1 MKMKSIILS
10 LVVLLILSNTNTVF
24 AQGESA
30 VPFLLIAPGARAGGM
45 GEAGVALATDAT
57 AIYWNPAGLAF
68 QYEDPEV
75 DYKGEASFMHV
86 NWLPQFNFSDLF
98 YDYLAARYYVEE
110 IEGMVGFGLTYLNLG
125 ENVHTDE
132 LGNEL
137 GTFDSKEYAI
147 TLGYATKLE
156 ENLSL
161 GLNLKLIRSELVPAG
176 INVGAEDRSGGNAT
190 SFAVDVGVLWTPAYE
205 FLENR
210 LNFGANLSNFG
221 PEVTYINEAQ
231 ADPLPTNLRLGFAYK
246 VLDDEFNKITILYDA
261 NRELVYR
268 SPAVYGGPGDTT
280 LIEDSKPDG
289 VFKAVFYSSW
299 VKGSLSERL
308 NKFTHSL
315 GLEYWY
321 GNLIAIRGGYF
332 YEHPDYGDRNFFTV
346 GMGIKYDIFGIDFGY
361 ISAEEDHP
369 LSDTMRFS
377 VSVQF

>member
-1 MKMKSIILS
+1 MKIKSAILS
-10 LVVLLILSNTNTVF
+10 LVALLMLSNANMLF

-45 GEAGVALATDAT
+45 GEAGVALANDAT

-75 DYKGEASFMHV
+75 DYKGEATFMHV

-98 YDYLAARYYVEE
+98 YDFFAARYYLEE
-110 IEGMVGFGLTYLNLG
+110 IDGMLGFGLTYLNLG
-125 ENVHTDE
+125 ENVWTDE
-132 LGNEL
+132 DNNNL

-156 ENLSL
+156 DNLGI
-161 GLNLKLIRSELVPAG
+161 GLNLKLIRSELVPQFVK
-176 INVGAEDRSGGNAT
+176 VGAENRGGNAT

-221 PEVTYINEAQ
+221 PEVTYINEDQ

-246 VLDDEFNKITILYDA
+246 VLDDEFNRITIVYDA

-268 SPAVYGGPGDTT
+268 NPADSAKGEEGG
-280 LIEDSKPDG
+280 PDG

-299 VKGSLSERL
+299 AKGSVSERF
-308 NKFTHSL
+308 NKFTHSI

-321 GNLIAIRGGYF
+321 GNLIALRAGYF
-332 YEHPDYGDRNFFTV
+332 YEHPDYGDRNFLTF
-346 GMGIKYDIFGIDFGY
+346 GGGIKYDIFGIDFGY

>member
-1 MKMKSIILS
+1 MKVRSIILCVLFILTFFSMNS
-10 LVVLLILSNTNTVF
+10 LL

-45 GEAGVALATDAT
+45 GEAGVALSNDAT

-68 QYEDPEV
+68 QFEDPEV
-75 DYKGEASFMHV
+75 DYRGEASFMHV

-98 YDYLAARYYVEE
+98 YDFLAARYYVDD
-110 IEGMVGFGLTYLNLG
+110 IDGMVGFGITYLNLG
-125 ENVHTDE
+125 ENVWT
-132 LGNEL
+132 NEDNVTL
-137 GTFDSKEYAI
+137 GTFDSKEYAM

-156 ENLSL
+156 ENLGI
-161 GLNLKLIRSELVPAG
+161 GLNLKLIRSELVPSYVQ
-176 INVGAEDRSGGNAT
+176 VGAENRGGNAT

-210 LNFGANLSNFG
+210 LNFGVNISNFG
-221 PEVTYINEAQ
+221 PEVTYINEDQ

-246 VLDDEFNKITILYDA
+246 ALDDEFNRITIIYDA
-261 NRELVYR
+261 NKELVYR
-268 SPAVYGGPGDTT
+268 SPAVYGPDDST
-280 LIEDSKPDG
+280 IVVDSKPDG
-289 VFKAVFYSSW
+289 VFKAAFYSTW
-299 VKGSLSERL
+299 AKPSLSEVF
-308 NKFTHSL
+308 NKITHSL

-321 GNLIAIRGGYF
+321 GNLIALRAGYF
-332 YEHPDYGDRNFFTV
+332 YEHPDYGDRNFMTF
-346 GMGIKYDIFGIDFGY
+346 GGGIKYDIFGIDFGY

>member
-1 MKMKSIILS
+1 MKVKTLFWILIGLII
-10 LVVLLILSNTNTVF
+10 ISNSNTVF

-45 GEAGVALATDAT
+45 GEAGVALANDAT

-75 DYKGEASFMHV
+75 DYRGEASFMHV

-98 YDYLAARYYVEE
+98 YDFFAARYYLDE
-110 IEGMVGFGLTYLNLG
+110 IDGMLGFGLTYLNLG
-125 ENVHTDE
+125 ENVWTSSTGDV
-132 LGNEL
+132 L

-156 ENLSL
+156 NNLGI
-161 GLNLKLIRSELVPAG
+161 GLNLKLIRSELVPSY
-176 INVGAEDRSGGNAT
+176 VQVDAENRGGNAT

-210 LNFGANLSNFG
+210 LNLGANLSNFG

-246 VLDDEFNKITILYDA
+246 VLDDEFNKITIVYDA

-268 SPAVYGGPGDTT
+268 NPRVIGPDSTVIDEGG
-280 LIEDSKPDG
+280 PDG

-299 VKGSLSERL
+299 FKGKVSERL

-321 GNLIAIRGGYF
+321 GNLIALRAGYF
-332 YEHPDYGDRNFFTV
+332 YEHPNYGDRNFLTF
-346 GMGIKYDIFGIDFGY
+346 GGGIKYDIFGIDFGY